1 MRNIMNLVNL
11 SLNNFL
17 SIKKMALFIVVA
29 FGAASLVNPGFSSML
44 VGMITY
50 VIAYQTMAY
59 EDSYGID
66 HMIAHLPV
74 TKNEYVISRY
84 IFGIITIVGA
94 GILCSLI
101 FFISKKMNLVDLTGI
116 DYKIIL
122 YMGIISAVVLISIL
136 IPVLLYFGMKKGRM
150 AIILIFMVI
159 VMIPSL
165 VINDIETA
173 MNILNKLMR
182 NIMNLVNLSFNN
194 FLSIKKMALFI
205 VVAFGA
211 ASLVNPGF
219 SSMLVGMIT
228 YVIAYQTMAYEDSY
242 GIDYMIAHLPVTR
255 NEYVISRYIFG
266 IITIVGSGILC
277 SLIFFISKKMNLV
290 DLTGIDYKMIL
301 YIGIISAVVL
311 ISILIPV
318 LLYFGMK
325 KGRMAI
331 IFIFMV
337 IVMIPSLV
345 INDIETAMNILN
357 KLSEMNIN
365 LLSGVLTIVILL
377 ISYFITRFLYEKKEI
392 I

>member
-1 MRNIMNLVNL
+1 MRNIINLVNL

-29 FGAASLVNPGFSSML
+29 FGAASLVNPVFSSML

-150 AIILIFMVI
+150 AIILIFMII

-165 VINDIETA
+165 A
-173 MNILNKLMR
+173 
-182 NIMNLVNLSFNN
+182 
-194 FLSIKKMALFI
+194 
-205 VVAFGA
+205 
-211 ASLVNPGF
+211 
-219 SSMLVGMIT
+219 
-228 YVIAYQTMAYEDSY
+228 
-242 GIDYMIAHLPVTR
+242 
-255 NEYVISRYIFG
+255 
-266 IITIVGSGILC
+266 
-277 SLIFFISKKMNLV
+277 
-290 DLTGIDYKMIL
+290 
-301 YIGIISAVVL
+301 
-311 ISILIPV
+311 
-318 LLYFGMK
+318 
-325 KGRMAI
+325 
-331 IFIFMV
+331 
-337 IVMIPSLV
+337 

-365 LLSGVLTIVILL
+365 LLSGVLTIVILF

>member
-84 IFGIITIVGA
+84 IFGIITIGGA

-173 MNILNKLMR
+173 MNILNKL
-182 NIMNLVNLSFNN
+182 
-194 FLSIKKMALFI
+194 
-205 VVAFGA
+205 
-211 ASLVNPGF
+211 
-219 SSMLVGMIT
+219 
-228 YVIAYQTMAYEDSY
+228 
-242 GIDYMIAHLPVTR
+242 
-255 NEYVISRYIFG
+255 
-266 IITIVGSGILC
+266 
-277 SLIFFISKKMNLV
+277 
-290 DLTGIDYKMIL
+290 
-301 YIGIISAVVL
+301 
-311 ISILIPV
+311 
-318 LLYFGMK
+318 
-325 KGRMAI
+325 
-331 IFIFMV
+331 
-337 IVMIPSLV
+337 
-345 INDIETAMNILN
+345 
-357 KLSEMNIN
+357 SEMNIN

>member
-11 SLNNFL
+11 SFNNFL
-17 SIKKMALFIVVA
+17 SIKKMALFIMVV
-29 FGAASLVNPGFSSML
+29 FGVASLFNPGFSSML

-173 MNILNKLMR
+173 MNILNKL
-182 NIMNLVNLSFNN
+182 
-194 FLSIKKMALFI
+194 
-205 VVAFGA
+205 
-211 ASLVNPGF
+211 
-219 SSMLVGMIT
+219 
-228 YVIAYQTMAYEDSY
+228 
-242 GIDYMIAHLPVTR
+242 
-255 NEYVISRYIFG
+255 
-266 IITIVGSGILC
+266 
-277 SLIFFISKKMNLV
+277 
-290 DLTGIDYKMIL
+290 
-301 YIGIISAVVL
+301 
-311 ISILIPV
+311 
-318 LLYFGMK
+318 
-325 KGRMAI
+325 
-331 IFIFMV
+331 
-337 IVMIPSLV
+337 
-345 INDIETAMNILN
+345 
-357 KLSEMNIN
+357 SEMNIN

>member
-29 FGAASLVNPGFSSML
+29 FGGASLVNPGFSSML

-94 GILCSLI
+94 GILSLI

-173 MNILNKLMR
+173 MNILNKL
-182 NIMNLVNLSFNN
+182 
-194 FLSIKKMALFI
+194 
-205 VVAFGA
+205 
-211 ASLVNPGF
+211 
-219 SSMLVGMIT
+219 
-228 YVIAYQTMAYEDSY
+228 
-242 GIDYMIAHLPVTR
+242 
-255 NEYVISRYIFG
+255 
-266 IITIVGSGILC
+266 
-277 SLIFFISKKMNLV
+277 
-290 DLTGIDYKMIL
+290 
-301 YIGIISAVVL
+301 
-311 ISILIPV
+311 
-318 LLYFGMK
+318 
-325 KGRMAI
+325 
-331 IFIFMV
+331 
-337 IVMIPSLV
+337 
-345 INDIETAMNILN
+345 
-357 KLSEMNIN
+357 SEMNIN

>member
-1 MRNIMNLVNL
+1 
-11 SLNNFL
+11 
-17 SIKKMALFIVVA
+17 
-29 FGAASLVNPGFSSML
+29 
-44 VGMITY
+44 
-50 VIAYQTMAY
+50 
-59 EDSYGID
+59 
-66 HMIAHLPV
+66 
-74 TKNEYVISRY
+74 
-84 IFGIITIVGA
+84 
-94 GILCSLI
+94 
-101 FFISKKMNLVDLTGI
+101 
-116 DYKIIL
+116 
-122 YMGIISAVVLISIL
+122 
-136 IPVLLYFGMKKGRM
+136 
-150 AIILIFMVI
+150 
-159 VMIPSL
+159 
-165 VINDIETA
+165 
-173 MNILNKLMR
+173 MR

-337 IVMIPSLV
+337 IVMIPSLA

-365 LLSGVLTIVILL
+365 LISGVLTIVILL

>member
-1 MRNIMNLVNL
+1 MRNIINLVNL

-29 FGAASLVNPGFSSML
+29 FGAASLVNPVFSSML

-116 DYKIIL
+116 DYKIVL

-150 AIILIFMVI
+150 AIILIFMII

-165 VINDIETA
+165 A
-173 MNILNKLMR
+173 
-182 NIMNLVNLSFNN
+182 
-194 FLSIKKMALFI
+194 
-205 VVAFGA
+205 
-211 ASLVNPGF
+211 
-219 SSMLVGMIT
+219 
-228 YVIAYQTMAYEDSY
+228 
-242 GIDYMIAHLPVTR
+242 
-255 NEYVISRYIFG
+255 
-266 IITIVGSGILC
+266 
-277 SLIFFISKKMNLV
+277 
-290 DLTGIDYKMIL
+290 
-301 YIGIISAVVL
+301 
-311 ISILIPV
+311 
-318 LLYFGMK
+318 
-325 KGRMAI
+325 
-331 IFIFMV
+331 
-337 IVMIPSLV
+337 

-365 LLSGVLTIVILL
+365 LLSGVLTIVILF